1 MTTKRRIRRLVAA
14 ACATAGA
21 IACLPALPAVDLGD
35 VTLEE
40 STQVGGQNLQLNG
53 AGIARRLVF
62 KVYAMGLY
70 LPDRTQRTDAVL
82 ATDGPRRMT
91 ILPLRDISG
100 DDFAEAVMS
109 DLSPERFKSPEVLQ
123 QLVALAGA
131 ISQQPGGL
139 RRGDVLTLDWLPG
152 TGAVVSL
159 NRRPLAAPMR
169 NRAVYDALLMVW
181 LGEKPTDPPLKAKLL
196 GGGAADVREA
206 RL

>member
-1 MTTKRRIRRLVAA
+1 MATKRRIRRLLAT

-21 IACLPALPAVDLGD
+21 IACLPAPAVDLGE

-70 LPDRTQRTDAVL
+70 LPDRMQRTDAVL

-91 ILPLRDISG
+91 IVPLRDISG
-100 DDFAEAVMS
+100 DDFSDAVMG
-109 DLSPERFKSPEVLQ
+109 DLSPERFASPEVRR
-123 QLVALAGA
+123 QLLGLADA
-131 ISQQPGGL
+131 IGQRPGGL
-139 RRGDVLTLDWLPG
+139 RRGDVLTLDWVPG
-152 TGAVVSL
+152 VGAVVAL
-159 NRRPLAAPMR
+159 NRKPLAAPLR

-181 LGEKPTDPPLKAKLL
+181 LGEKPTDPGLKARLL
-196 GGGAADVREA
+196 GTSPSDVREA

>member
-1 MTTKRRIRRLVAA
+1 MTLRRIRKLLAT

-21 IACLPALPAVDLGD
+21 IACLPALPAVDLGE

-40 STQVGGQNLQLNG
+40 SALVGGQNLQLNG

-70 LPDRTQRTDAVL
+70 LPDRAHHTDAVL
-82 ATDGPRRMT
+82 ASAGPRRMT

-100 DDFAEAVMS
+100 DDFSEAVMS
-109 DLSPERFKSPEVLQ
+109 DLSSERFASAELRG
-123 QLVALAGA
+123 QLLALANT
-131 ISQQPGGL
+131 IVQRPGGL
-139 RRGDVLTLDWLPG
+139 RRGDVLTLDWVPG
-152 TGAVVSL
+152 VGAVVAL
-159 NRRPLAAPMR
+159 NRKPLAAPMR

-181 LGEKPTDPPLKAKLL
+181 LGEKPTDPALKAKLL
-196 GGGAADVREA
+196 GGAAAALREA